1 MNKTF
6 RFFYNAKKNNLNFSN
21 FLKCSKFRNL
31 SLGAKATYSLLI
43 DAMSVQSHKDKHNHI
58 FINYPVKQL
67 MLDLSVSK
75 QTAINYMAE
84 LADFGLIKKYN
95 RGLGQAAIIYVM
107 DAGLTEPVLESE
119 AVTDIQG
126 QKTVPAEVKKID
138 PYNDIYLHTSYNLKF
153 NNNIN
158 KSNLIKSDVMDDK
171 SDYDTAFNDF
181 TKQINAISLKKNH
194 PEEAKIIDGMVEIL
208 TETFMINS
216 KKMVVCGKSLPT
228 EIVKGRLL
236 RLGEE
241 HIEYVL
247 ECLNKNTS
255 KIKNIKKYLLA
266 ALFNAPATLMSYK
279 QNKESQKTSGTKE
292 KKSIQDKCMQKNA
305 FFNCMEREVDCE
317 QIEKWLL
324 TKPLKKQMA

>member
-1 MNKTF
+1 M
-6 RFFYNAKKNNLNFSN
+6 KNYDYIKSTQSTINFAQLLKSKNL
-21 FLKCSKFRNL
+21 KNL
-31 SLGAKATYSLLI
+31 SLGAKAVYSLLL
-43 DAMSVQSHKDKHNHI
+43 DALNKSGHLDKLGHAFIVYPIKTIMSD
-58 FINYPVKQL
+58 
-67 MLDLSVSK
+67 LDISK
-75 QTAINYMAE
+75 QTAINYLNE
-84 LADFGLIKKYN
+84 LTKEGLITKFK
-95 RGLGQAAIIYVM
+95 RGLGMASLIYPMDCGFAAKSNTKIT
-107 DAGLTEPVLESE
+107 DESSGQELTTS
-119 AVTDIQG
+119 
-126 QKTVPAEVKKID
+126 KVKKLD
-138 PYNDIYLHTSYNLKF
+138 PNNDIYLHTSYNLKF

-181 TKQINAISLKKNH
+181 TKQIDAISLKKNH
-194 PEEAKIIDGMVEIL
+194 PEEAEIIDGMVEIL

-317 QIEKWLL
+317 QIEKQLL
-324 TKPLKKQMA
+324 TLPFKKQMA

>member
-1 MNKTF
+1 M
-6 RFFYNAKKNNLNFSN
+6 KNYDYIKSTQSTINFAQLLKSKNL
-21 FLKCSKFRNL
+21 KNL
-31 SLGAKATYSLLI
+31 SLGAKAVYSLLL
-43 DAMSVQSHKDKHNHI
+43 DALNKSGHLDKLGHAFIVYPIKTIMS
-58 FINYPVKQL
+58 
-67 MLDLSVSK
+67 DLNISK
-75 QTAINYMAE
+75 QTAINYLNE
-84 LADFGLIKKYN
+84 LTKEGLITKFK
-95 RGLGQAAIIYVM
+95 RGLGMASLIYPMDCGFAAKSNTKIT
-107 DAGLTEPVLESE
+107 DESSGQELTTS
-119 AVTDIQG
+119 
-126 QKTVPAEVKKID
+126 KVKKLD

-194 PEEAKIIDGMVEIL
+194 PEEAEIIDGMVEIL

>member
-1 MNKTF
+1 M
-6 RFFYNAKKNNLNFSN
+6 KNYAYFKSTQSTINFAQLLKSKNL
-21 FLKCSKFRNL
+21 KNL
-31 SLGAKATYSLLI
+31 SLGAKAVYSLLL
-43 DAMSVQSHKDKHNHI
+43 DALNQSGHLDKLGHA
-58 FINYPVKQL
+58 FIVYPIKTI
-67 MLDLSVSK
+67 MTDLNISK
-75 QTAINYMAE
+75 QTAINYLNE
-84 LADFGLIKKYN
+84 LTKEGLITKFK
-95 RGLGQAAIIYVM
+95 RGLGMASLIYPMDCGFVAKSNTIIS
-107 DAGLTEPVLESE
+107 DKLSGQELTTS
-119 AVTDIQG
+119 
-126 QKTVPAEVKKID
+126 KVKKLD
-138 PYNDIYLHTSYNLKF
+138 PYNDIYLHTSFNLKL

-158 KSNLIKSDVMDDK
+158 KSNHIISDEMDDK
-171 SDYDTAFNDF
+171 SDYDTALNDF

-194 PEEAKIIDGMVEIL
+194 PEEAEIIDGMVEIL

-305 FFNCMEREVDCE
+305 FFNCMEREVDYE